1 MSVADSASA
10 AAAVPARGASGEI
23 PSLNGIRAVAVL
35 LVFFSHGG
43 QGQVVP
49 GGLGVTIFFVLSG
62 FLITTLLRR
71 EYVAAG
77 AVQLRAFYLRRVLRL
92 MPPLFVVA
100 AVAGLLAL
108 MGVVQGPFTLRGL
121 VSVLFYFGNYHV
133 IATDFAGIP
142 AGLGVIWSLAVE
154 EHYYLLYP
162 PLAWLLL
169 RDGRPW
175 LAFVVLSALCALILG
190 WRCLLYLNGA
200 SEAHLT
206 MATDARAD
214 AILIGCVMGFM
225 RNPALAA
232 TSPMAWRRAL
242 MLAAGCVSLLIATLL
257 YRDEFFRHTLRYT
270 LQCLAIAP
278 LIHLSIT
285 HAAAL
290 PARWLNSVPMVYLGT
305 VSYTVYL
312 SHQVVYYG
320 VLRNAPD
327 LAAPLALAVTAVMT
341 LAVAEAMRRWVEAP
355 CVTLRRRLHGP
366 GARARA
372 RARQSL
378 ARGVTS

>member
-1 MSVADSASA
+1 MPA
-10 AAAVPARGASGEI
+10 AADRAGAGALRSRSPSTEI
-23 PSLNGIRAVAVL
+23 PSLNGIRALAVL

-43 QGQVVP
+43 QGAIVP

-71 EYVAAG
+71 EYARTG
-77 AVQLRAFYLRRVLRL
+77 TLQLRAFYLRRVLRL

-100 AVAGLLAL
+100 ALAGMLAVL
-108 MGVVQGPFTLRGL
+108 GIVEGPFSLRGL
-121 VSVLFYFGNYHV
+121 ISVLFYFGNYHV

-175 LAFVVLSALCALILG
+175 LAAVVLSMLCAVILG

-200 SEAHLT
+200 PEAHLT

-232 TSPMAWRRAL
+232 ASPMAPRRAL
-242 MLAAGCVSLLIATLL
+242 ALAAGCVSLLVATLL

-278 LIHLSIT
+278 LILLAVT

-312 SHQVVYYG
+312 SHQVVYCG

-327 LAAPLALAVTAVMT
+327 LAAPLALAVTALLT

-355 CVTLRRRLHGP
+355 CAGLRQRLHGP
-366 GARARA
+366 GARAPA
-372 RARQSL
+372 HPSL
-378 ARGVTS
+378 AGGATS